1 MKNRIGRLRDSGAAA
16 LVGVVLLAGAGLG
29 LLLAAH

>member
-1 MKNRIGRLRDSGAAA
+1 MKNRIGRLRDCGVAA
-16 LVGVVLLAGAGLG
+16 LAGVVLLAGAGLG